1 MKTPLEVMNDSR
13 SARQQGKEWLT
24 AGLGVGAIGVLGALA
39 GAVCPVCVV
48 ATPALV
54 GAGLARLGW
63 AKHLQHR
70 AQAALEPT
78 APPSPSTEPQ

>member
-63 AKHLQHR
+63 AKHLQKR
-70 AQAALEPT
+70 AVAALPVEPAQPVENT
-78 APPSPSTEPQ
+78 